1 MKTMVDRG
9 KKKRSDVR
17 HACMEA
23 AVTPELRQDIG
34 GRRKVREKGWKVR
47 RWKRRKRQPA
57 KAPPF
62 RQQIKGGRIRFLLPT
77 RELQNQ
83 LFCPRSGCHSGLLQ
97 GYRGAN
103 QDLSVLE
110 A

>member
-34 GRRKVREKGWKVR
+34 GKRKVREKGWKIR
-47 RWKRRKRQPA
+47 RLKMEDRR
-57 KAPPF
+57 
-62 RQQIKGGRIRFLLPT
+62 
-77 RELQNQ
+77 
-83 LFCPRSGCHSGLLQ
+83 
-97 GYRGAN
+97 
-103 QDLSVLE
+103 
-110 A
+110 